1 MVLDDLSRVI
11 EQLGD
16 SDPAA
21 FADAESIEALYRHL
35 ARLEA
40 FTTSATAAFDAAGNW
55 EPDGARSAAA
65 WLVSRCRLPRGRARR
80 LVRRGREL
88 RHLPACSRAWAVG
101 AITSDQVD
109 AIAALRVDATE
120 AALARDE
127 EMLVMQGSTLR
138 HDSFVRALAYWS
150 QLADPDGAEE
160 ADERRLGRRDVYL
173 ESSFRGMWLGR
184 ITLDPVSGSIVA
196 GELER
201 IEQELF
207 EADWAEART
216 RLGREPHST
225 DLARR
230 GGQRRAD
237 ALVEMATRSRTA
249 PEDGRRPAPLFSVL
263 VDYDTLHGR
272 ICELADGTAVAPG
285 SLPPW
290 FDGAYLERVVFGP
303 GSRVEVSRTARLFTG
318 ATRRAIELR
327 DRECTHPYCD
337 VPAASCEVDHVVP
350 FALGGGTT
358 QENGRMLCGFHNR
371 WRSQRGRPDD

>member
-11 EQLGD
+11 EQLGG
-16 SDPAA
+16 SDPVA
-21 FADAESIEALYRHL
+21 FADVESVEALHRHL

-40 FTTSATAAFDAAGNW
+40 FTTAATAAFDTSGNW

-65 WLVSRCRLPRGRARR
+65 WLVARCRLPRARARR

-88 RHLPACSRAWAVG
+88 RRLPACGRAWADG
-101 AITSDQVD
+101 AITADQVD
-109 AIAALRVDATE
+109 AIATLRVDATE
-120 AALARDE
+120 AALVRDE

-138 HDSFVRALAYWS
+138 YDSFVRALAYWK
-150 QLADPDGAEE
+150 QLADPDGADE

-216 RLGREPHST
+216 LLGREPNST
-225 DLARR
+225 DLARS

-263 VDYDTLHGR
+263 VDYDTIHGR
-272 ICELADGTAVAPG
+272 ICELADGTAVSPG

-303 GSRVEVSRTARLFTG
+303 GRRVEVGRTTRLFTG

-327 DRECTHPYCD
+327 DRECAHPYCD

-350 FALGGGTT
+350 FALGGATT

-371 WRSQRGRPDD
+371 SRNRGRRPDD

>member
-1 MVLDDLSRVI
+1 VACGWVGSPSIPVRVP
-11 EQLGD
+11 
-16 SDPAA
+16 S
-21 FADAESIEALYRHL
+21 
-35 ARLEA
+35 
-40 FTTSATAAFDAAGNW
+40 
-55 EPDGARSAAA
+55 
-65 WLVSRCRLPRGRARR
+65 
-80 LVRRGREL
+80 
-88 RHLPACSRAWAVG
+88 SRA
-101 AITSDQVD
+101 
-109 AIAALRVDATE
+109 
-120 AALARDE
+120 
-127 EMLVMQGSTLR
+127 
-138 HDSFVRALAYWS
+138 
-150 QLADPDGAEE
+150 
-160 ADERRLGRRDVYL
+160 
-173 ESSFRGMWLGR
+173 SS
-184 ITLDPVSGSIVA
+184 SGSNKSC
-196 GELER
+196 
-201 IEQELF
+201 F
-207 EADWAEART
+207 EADWAKART

-237 ALVEMATRSRTA
+237 ALVEIATRSRTA

-303 GSRVEVSRTARLFTG
+303 GRRVEVSRTARLFTG

-337 VPAASCEVDHVVP
+337 VPTASCEVDHVVP